1 MDSEEADKINAV
13 SKFLQ
18 GVQSVGI
25 AFMAW
30 FLLQS
35 YVELTQLREEFYR
48 YKTQSLVT
56 DANHETRLDYLEGQ
70 GN

>member
-1 MDSEEADKINAV
+1 MNSEEVAKADAV

-35 YVELTQLREEFYR
+35 YIELTQLREEFYR

-56 DANHETRLDYLEGQ
+56 DANHETRLDYLESQ